1 MGVPTAL
8 RLHTPLLTLPVP
20 VCSIILYGTCL
31 CLCQCL
37 IRCGPVTRR
46 CPLPYITPNVS
57 LCPCTVSACSSICVQ
72 VRPCNTALFYNVSE
86 ETAKQRLLKRGQTS
100 GRVDDN
106 EETIHTRFQV
116 FK

>member
-1 MGVPTAL
+1 
-8 RLHTPLLTLPVP
+8 
-20 VCSIILYGTCL
+20 
-31 CLCQCL
+31 
-37 IRCGPVTRR
+37 
-46 CPLPYITPNVS
+46 
-57 LCPCTVSACSSICVQ
+57 VQ

-86 ETAKQRLLKRGQTS
+86 KTAKQRLLKRGQTS

>member
-1 MGVPTAL
+1 M
-8 RLHTPLLTLPVP
+8 
-20 VCSIILYGTCL
+20 
-31 CLCQCL
+31 
-37 IRCGPVTRR
+37 
-46 CPLPYITPNVS
+46 
-57 LCPCTVSACSSICVQ
+57 Q

-106 EETIHTRFQV
+106 EETIHTRFLV